1 MTPNV
6 GQTDR
11 IIRGAAGVALVLLS
25 VFSGMPLFDGSLVK
39 WIAVLVGLVLLAT
52 SSVAFCPG
60 YALFGIKTCKDC

>member
-11 IIRGAAGVALVLLS
+11 IIRGTAGVALVLLA
-25 VFSGMPLFDGSLVK
+25 VFSGIPLFDGSLAK

-60 YALFGIKTCKDC
+60 YALLGVKTCKDC